1 MDNKVCAISALAIVA
16 NTLQGLKGFVA
27 NAQGLGVQVEKP
39 YVAAARTALQDT
51 RGKINAA
58 NRRLAGTHMYE
69 IQGFPTGTA
78 AGTVSALLSTT
89 EDEAKWKPWHVIPVK
104 HIAQAASSTWNVKA
118 DVDPS
123 HYRNFRVILANGTK
137 LLVTKLPSPSELREA
152 QLKKKTN
159 EAEQD
164 KARRRQAILSREA
177 NAAVKE
183 PDAFDPWRNYQPSVK
198 GTNKGRE

>member
-123 HYRNFRVILANGTK
+123 HYRNQVAGH
-137 LLVTKLPSPSELREA
+137 
-152 QLKKKTN
+152 
-159 EAEQD
+159 
-164 KARRRQAILSREA
+164 QASLS
-177 NAAVKE
+177 
-183 PDAFDPWRNYQPSVK
+183 Q
-198 GTNKGRE
+198 